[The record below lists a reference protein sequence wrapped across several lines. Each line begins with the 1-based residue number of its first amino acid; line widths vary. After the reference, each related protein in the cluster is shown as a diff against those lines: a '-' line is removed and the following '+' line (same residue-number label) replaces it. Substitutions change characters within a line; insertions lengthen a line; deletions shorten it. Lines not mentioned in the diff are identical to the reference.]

1 VEQSGH
7 NALRNGIDSGYFDDE
22 ESRLADG
29 RMEIERQGAG
39 TVFRGNNPTRI
50 DEKGRLKLPAEFKRQ
65 IDESYGTQF
74 FITSRDGKRAEIYP
88 MQEWEKFEAK
98 LAAIPNFN
106 PAKKKLMERINYYGH
121 NGDGYA
127 GTAVDSATD
136 ARRVD
141 VTGDVNV
148 FGMHTYFEIANR
160 EEFKRKM
167 DAEPLTAEDEESLAA
182 FGLVLGTC
190 ENAVLRPP
198 FPFARLRVRVA
209 QDDNDCG
216 VD

>member
-1 VEQSGH
+1 MTRAG
-7 NALRNGIDSGYFDDE
+7 
-22 ESRLADG
+22 LAG
-29 RMEIERQGAG
+29 RQIEIEDRGDG

-65 IDESYGTQF
+65 IDEGYGTQF

-121 NGDGYA
+121 
-127 GTAVDSATD
+127 TAEMDTQGRLLMPQLV
-136 ARRVD
+136 REELN

-148 FGMHTYFEIANR
+148 FGMQTYFEIANR
-160 EEFKRKM
+160 EAFKANM
-167 DAEPLTAEDEESLAA
+167 DANPMTVEDEESLAG
-182 FGLVLGTC
+182 FGL
-190 ENAVLRPP
+190 
-198 FPFARLRVRVA
+198 
-209 QDDNDCG
+209 
-216 VD
+216 